1 MPKPKKEAAGRLT
14 TEEAVARL
22 VDAAIKL
29 LAEKGPT
36 EIKVRSVAEAA
47 QVSTVAVYYHLG
59 GLPELM
65 QAVVDKGFREL
76 GRAFNAVPPSDD
88 PVSDLFAMAL
98 ATRRLAQANP
108 HLYDLMFALSP
119 RGTYRPL
126 DATGAGGQSEAYQ
139 AAYAQLV
146 QACAR
151 LVRSGRIRSD
161 ADPEIVATQLW
172 SCVHG
177 FVTLETGGYFA
188 QFPDP
193 VRQTLQPM
201 MVNVCVGLGDTVE
214 RADASHASMLT
225 APAHE

>member
-1 MPKPKKEAAGRLT
+1 MPKPKKEAASRLT
-14 TEEAVARL
+14 TEEAVERL
-22 VDAAIKL
+22 VGAAIRL

-36 EIKVRSVAEAA
+36 EIKVRSVADAA

-76 GRAFNAVPPSDD
+76 GQSFGAIPASDD
-88 PVSDLFAMAL
+88 PVSDLFTLAL

-126 DATGAGGQSEAYQ
+126 DSTGSGGQSEAYQ
-139 AAYAQLV
+139 AAYSQLV

-151 LVRSGRIRSD
+151 LVRSGRVRAD
-161 ADPEIVATQLW
+161 ADPELVATQLW

-201 MVNVCVGLGDTVE
+201 MVNVCVGLGDTAE
-214 RADASHASMLT
+214 RADASHSAVL
-225 APAHE
+225 AALA

>member
-1 MPKPKKEAAGRLT
+1 MPKPKKEAASRLT
-14 TEEAVARL
+14 TEEAVERL
-22 VDAAIKL
+22 VGAAIRL

-36 EIKVRSVAEAA
+36 EIKVRSVADAA

-76 GRAFNAVPPSDD
+76 GQSFGAIPASDD
-88 PVSDLFAMAL
+88 PVSDLFTMAL

-126 DATGAGGQSEAYQ
+126 DSTGSGGQSEAYQ
-139 AAYAQLV
+139 AAYSQLV

-151 LVRSGRIRSD
+151 LVRSGRVRAD
-161 ADPEIVATQLW
+161 ADPELVATQLW

-201 MVNVCVGLGDTVE
+201 MVNVCVGLGDTAE
-214 RADASHASMLT
+214 RADASHSAVL
-225 APAHE
+225 AALA

>member
-1 MPKPKKEAAGRLT
+1 MAKPKKEAATRLT
-14 TEEAVARL
+14 TEEAVERL

-29 LAEKGPT
+29 LAEKGPS

-76 GRAFNAVPPSDD
+76 GRVFDAIPVSDD
-88 PVSDLFAMAL
+88 PVSDLFTMAVE
-98 ATRRLAQANP
+98 TRRLAQSNP
-108 HLYDLMFALSP
+108 HLYDLMFALST

-126 DATGAGGQSEAYQ
+126 DSTGAGGQSEAYQ
-139 AAYAQLV
+139 AAYTRLI

-151 LVRSGRIRSD
+151 LVRSGRIRAD

-177 FVTLETGGYFA
+177 FVTLEMGGYFA
-188 QFPDP
+188 HLQDP
-193 VRQTLQPM
+193 VRQTLQSM
-201 MVNVCVGLGDTVE
+201 LVNVFVGLGDSAE
-214 RADASHASMLT
+214 RADASHTSVLAAFAL
-225 APAHE
+225 

>member
-1 MPKPKKEAAGRLT
+1 MAKPKKEVASRLT
-14 TEEAVARL
+14 TEEAVERL
-22 VDAAIKL
+22 VGAAIKL

-76 GRAFNAVPPSDD
+76 GRVFDEVPVSDD
-88 PVSDLFAMAL
+88 PVADLFTMAL

-126 DATGAGGQSEAYQ
+126 ESTGAGGQSEAYQ
-139 AAYAQLV
+139 AVYSQLV

-151 LVRSGRIRSD
+151 LVRSGRVRAD
-161 ADPEIVATQLW
+161 TDPELVATQLW

-201 MVNVCVGLGDTVE
+201 MVNVCVGLGDTAE
-214 RADASHASMLT
+214 RADASHAAVLAAL
-225 APAHE
+225 AP